1 MPQDIYSSIE
11 ESLSRIE
18 ESLQQEQKRGGR
30 THEIDY
36 YNKEIKKVKKYNQ
49 VNLVSSTITA
59 THSPRTRKRL
69 SR

>member
-18 ESLQQEQKRGGR
+18 ESLQQEQKRGSR

-49 VNLVSSTITA
+49 MDLASSTITA
-59 THSPRTRKRL
+59 MHSLRTKKRP

>member
-36 YNKEIKKVKKYNQ
+36 YNKEIKKVKKYN
-49 VNLVSSTITA
+49 
-59 THSPRTRKRL
+59 
-69 SR
+69 

>member
-49 VNLVSSTITA
+49 MDIASSTITA
-59 THSPRTRKRL
+59 THSLRTKKRP